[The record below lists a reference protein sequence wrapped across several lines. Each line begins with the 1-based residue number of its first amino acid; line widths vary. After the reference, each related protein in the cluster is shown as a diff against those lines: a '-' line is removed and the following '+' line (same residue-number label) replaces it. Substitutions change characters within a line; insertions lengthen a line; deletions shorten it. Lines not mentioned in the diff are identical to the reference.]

1 MKYTELLSLAQ
12 LEAARRQVAA
22 PVGEDLVLAR
32 ELVRVAE
39 GRIALLRAHALL
51 CTGSGLARAQAQA
64 LA

>member
-51 CTGSGLARAQAQA
+51 CTGLGLE
-64 LA
+64 